1 MSAYYPVYLKLH
13 GRTCLVVGGGSVAAR
28 KAASLLEC
36 GAKVRLVAPEV
47 CEAVAQMERDGVIER
62 IADVFRSEHMD
73 GAALAIGSTDNNEV
87 NRHVFEEAVKRNIP
101 VNIVDQPALCSFI
114 VPSVVRRGD
123 LVIAI
128 STSGKSP
135 ATAKR
140 ARKMLEGVF
149 GDEWAVYLE
158 MMGEARE
165 QLLSSEAD
173 NAERER
179 LFNKLADSPML
190 EKIKSG
196 DEPGARA
203 IMKEIVGR

>member
-1 MSAYYPVYLKLH
+1 MSGYYPVYLNLE
-13 GRTCLVVGGGSVAAR
+13 GRTCLVVGGGAVAAR
-28 KAASLLEC
+28 KASSLLEC
-36 GAKVRLVAPEV
+36 GAKVKLVAPEV
-47 CEAVAQMERDGVIER
+47 CDAVADMEREGKLER
-62 IADVFRSEHMD
+62 IADFFRPEHMD
-73 GAALAIGSTDNNEV
+73 GSALAIGSTDNAQV
-87 NRHVFEEAVKRNIP
+87 NRQVYEEGVKRGIP

-158 MMGEARE
+158 MMGSARE
-165 QLLSSEAD
+165 QLLSSVAD
-173 NAERER
+173 GAERER
-179 LFNKLADSPML
+179 KFNRLADSSML
-190 EKIKSG
+190 EKIKTG
-196 DEPGARA
+196 DVAGARA
-203 IMKEIVGR
+203 VMEEILG

>member
-1 MSAYYPVYLKLH
+1 M
-13 GRTCLVVGGGSVAAR
+13 GGGAVAAR

-36 GAKVRLVAPEV
+36 GARVRLVAPEV
-47 CEAVAQMERDGVIER
+47 CGAVADMEREGKLER
-62 IADVFRSEHMD
+62 IADVFRPEHMD
-73 GAALAIGSTDNNEV
+73 GSALAIGSTDNNEV
-87 NRHVFEEAVKRNIP
+87 NRRVYEEAIKRNIP

-158 MMGEARE
+158 MMGAARE
-165 QLLSSEAD
+165 QLLSSVAD
-173 NAERER
+173 SAERER
-179 LFNKLADSPML
+179 KFNRLADSSML
-190 EKIKSG
+190 EKIKTG
-196 DEPGARA
+196 DLAGARA
-203 IMKEIVGR
+203 VMEEILG

>member
-1 MSAYYPVYLKLH
+1 MSVFYPVYLNLD
-13 GRTCLVVGGGSVAAR
+13 GRTCLVVGGGAIAAR

-36 GAKVRLVAPEV
+36 GAKVRLVAPTV
-47 CEAVAQMERDGVIER
+47 CEEVARMEKDGAIER
-62 IADVFRSEHMD
+62 MADVFRPEHMD
-73 GAALAIGSTDNNEV
+73 GSALAIASTDNAQV
-87 NRHVFEEAVKRNIP
+87 NRMVYEEGVKRGIP

-158 MMGEARE
+158 MMGEARAR
-165 QLLSSEAD
+165 LLSSVAD
-173 NAERER
+173 GAERER
-179 LFNKLADSPML
+179 KFNRLADSTML

-196 DEPGARA
+196 DVNGARA
-203 IMKEIVGR
+203 LMEEIIR